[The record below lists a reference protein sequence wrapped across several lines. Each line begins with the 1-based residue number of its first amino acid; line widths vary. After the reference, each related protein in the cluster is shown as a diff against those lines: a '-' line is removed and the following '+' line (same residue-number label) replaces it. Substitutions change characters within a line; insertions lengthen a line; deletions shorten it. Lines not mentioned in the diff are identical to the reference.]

1 MPRSDKED
9 VKNDEARSEVPAKK
23 AKIEEESDHESEG
36 DFAEKLLEGML
47 KMSYIAGF
55 EKISEPK
62 FLRVESFA
70 CYSVYLICNCS
81 TISSFFTLF
90 TFLHCTH

>member
-47 KMSYIAGF
+47 KMSCIAGF
-55 EKISEPK
+55 EKISEPGNLVPRN
-62 FLRVESFA
+62 FFGLRVLH
-70 CYSVYLICNCS
+70 VI
-81 TISSFFTLF
+81 LF
-90 TFLHCTH
+90 T